1 MKLLQQLKRF
11 GGFLAQRAQEPSTW
25 AAVAS
30 IGALAHANPEVMSNI
45 GNAAPLVAAILG
57 VFLPEKAPAQ

>member
-1 MKLLQQLKRF
+1 MAFIDKLKSLGRF
-11 GGFLAQRAQEPSTW
+11 VVQRAQEPSTW

-30 IGALAHANPEVMSNI
+30 IGALAHANPEVMSNV

-57 VFLPEKAPAQ
+57 VFLPESQKQ